1 MAEGIFD
8 NWRSRENRQHTLIA
22 SHPQSVFSRWA
33 GDEDTNEA
41 ERLCMDPTVRTGW
54 WWWESKVATGG
65 FQEPDRA
72 FRDRSAY
79 RSVSRQRPCDLSG
92 KWVDRVQERNPIGEL
107 ILDLDRLSVR
117 PVVLRKDG
125 LQRTLWRHLLPSVLT
140 SSAILIEQALLHQ
153 GQVHSADDW
162 HSVLKPVVARY
173 RGRISTASSV
183 VRLRWPIPTSTLSSK
198 RKTTGLQFVDLLTR
212 TYSTPLSLC

>member
-8 NWRSRENRQHTLIA
+8 NWRSRENRQHTLKA

-41 ERLCMDPTVRTGW
+41 ERLCMDPLCEPV
-54 WWWESKVATGG
+54 GG
-65 FQEPDRA
+65 GGRAKWQPAASRKPDRA

-107 ILDLDRLSVR
+107 ILDLDRLVSETCGAQEGR
-117 PVVLRKDG
+117 PTTD
-125 LQRTLWRHLLPSVLT
+125 TLAAPAT
-140 SSAILIEQALLHQ
+140 FCFN
-153 GQVHSADDW
+153 
-162 HSVLKPVVARY
+162 
-173 RGRISTASSV
+173 
-183 VRLRWPIPTSTLSSK
+183 
-198 RKTTGLQFVDLLTR
+198 QFGDLD
-212 TYSTPLSLC
+212 

>member
-54 WWWESKVATGG
+54 WWWKSKVARGG

-107 ILDLDRLSVR
+107 ILDLDRLVSETCGAQEGR
-117 PVVLRKDG
+117 PTTD
-125 LQRTLWRHLLPSVLT
+125 TLAAPAT
-140 SSAILIEQALLHQ
+140 FCFN
-153 GQVHSADDW
+153 
-162 HSVLKPVVARY
+162 
-173 RGRISTASSV
+173 
-183 VRLRWPIPTSTLSSK
+183 
-198 RKTTGLQFVDLLTR
+198 QFGDLD
-212 TYSTPLSLC
+212 